1 LNYLIYANGGG
12 MNSILAQV
20 LGHLKIAEDNG
31 YTPFVDMELHRNYYS
46 EERAILGTRN
56 MWEYYFLPVSSV
68 TREEAYQ
75 EGLSLDSGG
84 VFPHSV
90 MNSLFSNELWLLEI
104 FNRYVQ
110 LRQETQSAL
119 NKARSTV
126 NVGPSV
132 LGIHF
137 RGTDMRTTPHHPLP
151 PTEGQMFRRIDERL
165 NTSDVDK
172 LFLVSEAES
181 YVNSFAR
188 RYGSRLS
195 FLDFSRQGKVDIF
208 VDRPRKN
215 HRYLLGLENLI
226 ETKLLSE
233 CGGLVSGYSG
243 LSEMAHVLGRE
254 NLQTVEKIW
263 NGRVPGRPKLLTK
276 HIWSYR
282 QAAPKFLGGFAP

>member
-1 LNYLIYANGGG
+1 

-20 LGHLKIAEDNG
+20 LGHLKIAENNG
-31 YTPFVDMELHRNYYS
+31 YRPYVDMELHRNYYS
-46 EERAILGTRN
+46 EDRAIHGTRN

-75 EGLSLDSGG
+75 EGQSLDSTG
-84 VFPHSV
+84 VFPNSV
-90 MNSLFSNELWLLEI
+90 MNPLFSSEQWLLEI

-110 LRQETQSAL
+110 FREETQLAL
-119 NKARSTV
+119 NIARSTV
-126 NVGPSV
+126 NVGAGV

-137 RGTDMRTTPHHPLP
+137 RGTDMRNTPHHPLP
-151 PTEGQMFRRIDERL
+151 PTKGQMFRRIDERL
-165 NTSDVDK
+165 NSSDVDK

-181 YVNSFAR
+181 YVNSFVR

-195 FLDFSRQGKVDIF
+195 YLDFSRQGKVDIY
-208 VDRPRKN
+208 VDRPRNN
-215 HRYLLGLENLI
+215 HRYLLGLESLI

-254 NLQTVEKIW
+254 NLNTVEKIW

-276 HIWSYR
+276 HVWNYR
-282 QAAPKFLGGFAP
+282 RVAPKFLGGFAP